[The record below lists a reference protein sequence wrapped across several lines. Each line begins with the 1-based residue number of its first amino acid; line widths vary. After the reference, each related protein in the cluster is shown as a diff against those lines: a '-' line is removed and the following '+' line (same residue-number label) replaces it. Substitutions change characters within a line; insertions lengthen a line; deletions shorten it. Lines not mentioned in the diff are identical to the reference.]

1 MTTNGRG
8 VQNVA
13 GLVVTGIRIVLG
25 IFWLLQITWKPPASF
40 GCPDAGLCLWLNQE
54 VQHPLIPLYADF
66 VRVIVLPNVSLFGW
80 MTTIVEVGIGLS
92 LLLGL
97 FTRLGALVGVA
108 WSINLLI
115 GLANVPNEQGWYY
128 GFLILLN
135 LLFVGLG
142 ASGQL
147 SIDRARGWQN
157 WWGRAAPALLC

>member
-1 MTTNGRG
+1 MRTNGL
-8 VQNVA
+8 A
-13 GLVVTGIRIVLG
+13 GSNFASVVVTLVRVVLG

-40 GCPDAGLCLWLNQE
+40 GCPDAGLCLWLNLE
-54 VQHPLIPLYADF
+54 VQNPLIPLYADF
-66 VRVIVLPNVSLFGW
+66 VRLIVLPNVYLFGW
-80 MTTIVEVGIGLS
+80 LTTIVEVSIGLS

-97 FTRLGALVGVA
+97 FTRLGALVGVL

-115 GLANVPNEQGWYY
+115 GLANVPHEQGWYY

-147 SIDRARGWQN
+147 SVDRLLGWRT
-157 WWGRAAPALLC
+157 WWGRAAPSIIG